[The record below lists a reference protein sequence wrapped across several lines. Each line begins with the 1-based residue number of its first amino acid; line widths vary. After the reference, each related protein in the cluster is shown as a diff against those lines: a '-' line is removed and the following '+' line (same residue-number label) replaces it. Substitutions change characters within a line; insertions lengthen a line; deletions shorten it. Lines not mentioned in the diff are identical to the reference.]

1 MSSTLQFHH
10 LDADLL
16 VVDKPAGLLAVPG
29 RGEDK
34 QDCLSARVQQLH
46 PDALVVHRLDMA
58 TSGLMLMAR
67 NPSAQRVLS
76 LAFAER
82 RVHKRY
88 VAVVHGLLAPP
99 VISESGP
106 EGWGLIDLPIAVDWP
121 NRPLRVINHATG
133 KPSQTRWRVD
143 SQDTQA
149 ETTRLLLEPLTGRSH
164 QLRVHLLA
172 LGHPIV
178 GDALYCPSLH
188 VESPSLRLF
197 SPSLRVESP
206 SLRAQRGNP
215 SLSTAEIDCRAALA
229 MTNSPLAMTN
239 SPLAMTDSPLAMR
252 EALKSRLMLHAS
264 ALSFDH
270 PVTGVTLHF
279 NSVVPF

>member
-1 MSSTLQFHH
+1 M
-10 LDADLL
+10 
-16 VVDKPAGLLAVPG
+16 VDKPAGLLAVPG

-34 QDCLSARVQQLH
+34 QDCLSTRVQQIY

-67 NPSAQRVLS
+67 NPAAQRKLS

-88 VAVVHGLLAPP
+88 VAVVHGRLTSP
-99 VISESGP
+99 VVSESDA

-143 SQDTQA
+143 SQDPQA

-178 GDALYCPSLH
+178 GDALYG
-188 VESPSLRLF
+188 PSLRLF
-197 SPSLRVESP
+197 SPSLRVFSP

-229 MTNSPLAMTN
+229 MTGALDASAMTQG
-239 SPLAMTDSPLAMR
+239 L
-252 EALKSRLMLHAS
+252 ESRLLLHAS
-264 ALSFDH
+264 ALAFDH
-270 PVTGVTLHF
+270 PVTDVTLSF